1 MEAEGQE
8 GLVLVQQVAPKAEDG
23 FIFIVLL
30 FLLLFFKANRALD
43 DLNIDQAMG
52 RHYDEQIPV
61 HHETF
66 SSFLC

>member
-43 DLNIDQAMG
+43 DLNIDKSG
-52 RHYDEQIPV
+52 DGTSLR
-61 HHETF
+61 
-66 SSFLC
+66 